1 MRTIVEKNLQESTSR
16 GSFCFLS
23 LSKIR
28 FSIFT
33 NLEVG
38 YKELKDY
45 LSKYENLGAIAIFNS

>member
-16 GSFCFLS
+16 GSLCFLS
-23 LSKIR
+23 SNKIR

-38 YKELKDY
+38 YKEEKDY
-45 LSKYENLGAIAIFNS
+45 LSKYKNLEAIAIFNS